1 MGKYGQWEPGNCFW
15 QISHPPVYLSDI
27 HWLTPTIYHKS
38 ISDNFIMYVL
48 PIFVAHQRKPKT
60 LKPLKP
66 TWLCPSL
73 RSPWPCPSSKYHLE
87 HKVRQQPLQT
97 AFLFPTRPGFS
108 PLRTHTIFSSLLYP
122 DHSPTP
128 TTPSFWASCHQNMPS
143 LSLLDQS
150 PWQSPPSHPHS
161 CFTVTFCNID
171 LKQFFDIY
179 KTTEMIFPK
188 PWPLNSLISFP
199 VIWSFLLSHVL
210 VTIVLH

>member
-108 PLRTHTIFSSLLYP
+108 PLRTHTISLHCYIQTILPLLQPQAFEPHAIRICHHCPCLTKVP
-122 DHSPTP
+122 DKVPPLTP
-128 TTPSFWASCHQNMPS
+128 IPASQ
-143 LSLLDQS
+143 
-150 PWQSPPSHPHS
+150 
-161 CFTVTFCNID
+161 
-171 LKQFFDIY
+171 
-179 KTTEMIFPK
+179 
-188 PWPLNSLISFP
+188 
-199 VIWSFLLSHVL
+199 LLSATL
-210 VTIVLH
+210 I